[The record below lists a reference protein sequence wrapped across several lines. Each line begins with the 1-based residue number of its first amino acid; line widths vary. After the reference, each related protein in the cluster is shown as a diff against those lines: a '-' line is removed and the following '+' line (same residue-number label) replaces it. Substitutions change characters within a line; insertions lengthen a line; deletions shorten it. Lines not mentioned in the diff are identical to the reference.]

1 MRFDLVESVS
11 SGSRLNCFK
20 TDWIRKNGIH
30 ERHHRN
36 DRNSSRPLGGVA
48 NYTEL
53 EEKLR
58 AKGLLNVVDPTA
70 PICRW
75 RVQDVLVDIMPTLSE
90 ILGFS
95 NRWYRAAVET
105 GIPRKLPS
113 GLVIQLV
120 RPEYFVATKIE
131 AFLGRGNGDFLL
143 SHDIEDIIT
152 VIDGR
157 PELAAEI
164 GNAEDEVRSF
174 IQIQI
179 AEFLT
184 HDEFRNAVLGYLSP
198 DNAGQA
204 RYQTLLARATRIG
217 SQEI

>member
-1 MRFDLVESVS
+1 
-11 SGSRLNCFK
+11 
-20 TDWIRKNGIH
+20 
-30 ERHHRN
+30 
-36 DRNSSRPLGGVA
+36 
-48 NYTEL
+48 
-53 EEKLR
+53 
-58 AKGLLNVVDPTA
+58 
-70 PICRW
+70 
-75 RVQDVLVDIMPTLSE
+75 MPTLSE

-105 GIPRKLPS
+105 GIPWKLPS

-157 PELAAEI
+157 PELATEI

-174 IQIQI
+174 IQTQI

-204 RYQTLLARATRIG
+204 RYQTLMARATRIG

>member
-1 MRFDLVESVS
+1 M
-11 SGSRLNCFK
+11 
-20 TDWIRKNGIH
+20 
-30 ERHHRN
+30 
-36 DRNSSRPLGGVA
+36 
-48 NYTEL
+48 
-53 EEKLR
+53 
-58 AKGLLNVVDPTA
+58 
-70 PICRW
+70 
-75 RVQDVLVDIMPTLSE
+75 
-90 ILGFS
+90 
-95 NRWYRAAVET
+95 
-105 GIPRKLPS
+105 
-113 GLVIQLV
+113 IQLV

-157 PELAAEI
+157 PELATEI
-164 GNAEDEVRSF
+164 GNAEEEVRSF
-174 IQIQI
+174 IQTQI

-204 RYQTLLARATRIG
+204 RYQTLIARAMRIG